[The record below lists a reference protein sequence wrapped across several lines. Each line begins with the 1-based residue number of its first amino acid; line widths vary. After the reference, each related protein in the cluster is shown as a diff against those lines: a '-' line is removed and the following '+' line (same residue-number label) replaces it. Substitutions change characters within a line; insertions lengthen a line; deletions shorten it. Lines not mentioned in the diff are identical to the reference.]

1 MCHIHILHYGCFA
14 HDSYFQQKHDVCNI
28 LGLKSIEKW
37 TFAIRILTYNVVLNV
52 CDEYC
57 KLGDAIAMETLKRFC
72 KDMRKC
78 FESMY
83 LE

>member
-1 MCHIHILHYGCFA
+1 
-14 HDSYFQQKHDVCNI
+14 
-28 LGLKSIEKW
+28 LGLTSIEKC
-37 TFAIRILTYNVVLNV
+37 TFAIRMLTYNVVLNV

-78 FESMY
+78 FEYMY